1 MADSRTKRKQ
11 AIRPDTTSDPRIRAF
26 CALFEAEF
34 GHCPAASALER
45 SLASAPLA
53 DEAQARAGELIAG
66 VEFNRAE
73 LDELIVTTAARR
85 PLNQMALVD
94 LTVLRIALWEMLFN
108 NGRVRPNTAVRQ
120 AVELA
125 KRFGGDGSRR
135 LVSGVLGTIS
145 RTHLVA
151 DASSAS
157 EPAAAAVAAS
167 EGETSRDDQLD

>member
-1 MADSRTKRKQ
+1 M
-11 AIRPDTTSDPRIRAF
+11 RAF

-34 GHCPAASALER
+34 GYCEAEAALQR
-45 SLASAPLA
+45 SEAVTPLA
-53 DEAQARAGELIAG
+53 DEAGARARELVAG
-66 VEFNRAE
+66 VESRRAE
-73 LDELIVTTAARR
+73 LDGLIRATAARR
-85 PLNQMALVD
+85 PLDQMALVD

-145 RTHLVA
+145 RTRLVA
-151 DASSAS
+151 DAPSAS
-157 EPAAAAVAAS
+157 QPTADAPAAS
-167 EGETSRDDQLD
+167 EGETSRDDQLG